1 MDTPTPRSV
10 PRLVDKLRSSSRP
23 ALIWYGRDGERVE
36 LSGRVLDNWVAKTAN
51 LWVDELDL
59 EAGDVVAVGDEVHWR
74 SLAAVLGSWTMG
86 AAVRVVDPREDAAE
100 PGDRA
105 VVGLVDPQGATPPLL
120 DRVPA
125 GARAVVLDRPALSL
139 GYRGELPDG
148 DVLDYCAEVR
158 SHADVY
164 DGLEEPAPDGAALR
178 AAGTDDGFLPHD
190 RLMPAAG
197 ELAAGREDVW
207 GTASAVHVPGRRMDA
222 EFLLRVLAVLAGGR
236 AAVVTDRP
244 ADAAD
249 DGWRS
254 VLTAENAVAF

>member
-139 GYRGELPDG
+139 GHRGELPDG
-148 DVLDYCAEVR
+148 DVLDFWTALQCR
-158 SHADVY
+158 SSRMMASS
-164 DGLEEPAPDGAALR
+164 R
-178 AAGTDDGFLPHD
+178 RTTAGSK
-190 RLMPAAG
+190 RS
-197 ELAAGREDVW
+197 RDVW
-207 GTASAVHVPGRRMDA
+207 PCTTNPVS
-222 EFLLRVLAVLAGGR
+222 
-236 AAVVTDRP
+236 
-244 ADAAD
+244 
-249 DGWRS
+249 
-254 VLTAENAVAF
+254 

>member
-1 MDTPTPRSV
+1 MDTQIPRSV

-59 EAGDVVAVGDEVHWR
+59 EAGDVVALGDEVHWR
-74 SLAAVLGSWTMG
+74 SLAVVLASWVMG
-86 AAVRVVDPREDAAE
+86 AAVRTVDPAGGAAE

-105 VVGLVDPQGATPPLL
+105 VVGLADPEGSLPPVLE
-120 DRVPA
+120 RVPA

-139 GYRGELPDG
+139 GRRGAPVDG

-164 DGLEEPAPDGAALR
+164 GGLEEPAPDGPALR
-178 AAGTDDGFLPHD
+178 APGTDGFLPHD
-190 RLMPAAG
+190 RLLPAAG
-197 ELAAGREDVW
+197 DLVADREAAW

-222 EFLLRVLAVLAGGR
+222 ELLLRVLAVLAGGR
-236 AAVVTDRP
+236 AVVLTDRP

-249 DGWRS
+249 DSWRS
-254 VLTAENAVAF
+254 VLATENAVAF

>member
-1 MDTPTPRSV
+1 MDTQNAQSV
-10 PRLVDKLRSSSRP
+10 PRLVDKLRSSSHP

-59 EAGDVVAVGDEVHWR
+59 EAGDVVALGDEVHWR
-74 SLAAVLGSWTMG
+74 SLAVALASWTMG
-86 AAVRVVDPREDAAE
+86 AAVRIVDPVEGAAG

-105 VVGLVDPQGATPPLL
+105 VVGLADRGGALPPLL
-120 DRVPA
+120 ERVPA

-139 GYRGELPDG
+139 GRRGALPDG

-164 DGLEEPAPDGAALR
+164 GGLEEPAPDGPALQ
-178 AAGTDDGFLPHD
+178 APGTDAFLLHG
-190 RLMPAAG
+190 RLLPAAG
-197 ELAAGREDVW
+197 ELAAGREDAW
-207 GTASAVHVPGRRMDA
+207 GTASGVHVPGRRMDA
-222 EFLLRVLAVLAGGR
+222 AFLLGVLAVLAGGR

-244 ADAAD
+244 EDAAD
-249 DGWRS
+249 DAWRS
-254 VLTAENAVAF
+254 VLAAENAVGF

>member
-1 MDTPTPRSV
+1 MDIPIPRSV

-23 ALIWYGRDGERVE
+23 ALIWYGLDGERVE

-59 EAGDVVAVGDEVHWR
+59 EAGDVVALGDEVHWR
-74 SLAAVLGSWTMG
+74 SLAVVLGSWTMG
-86 AAVRVVDPREDAAE
+86 AAVRAVDPRSDAAE

-105 VVGLVDPQGATPPLL
+105 VVGLVDAQGATPPLL

-139 GYRGELPDG
+139 GHRGGLPAG

-164 DGLEEPAPDGAALR
+164 DGVEEPAPDGAALR
-178 AAGTDDGFLPHD
+178 TAGTDGFLPHD

-197 ELAAGREDVW
+197 ELASGREAAW

-236 AAVVTDRP
+236 AVVVTDRP
-244 ADAAD
+244 ADAD
-249 DGWRS
+249 DDAWRS
-254 VLTAENAVAF
+254 VLAAENAVPF

>member
-1 MDTPTPRSV
+1 MDTPIPRSV

-23 ALIWYGRDGERVE
+23 ALIWYGQDGERVE

-59 EAGDVVAVGDEVHWR
+59 EAGDVVTLGDEVHWR
-74 SLAAVLGSWTMG
+74 SLAVVLGTWTMG
-86 AAVRVVDPREDAAE
+86 AAVRAVDPLEGAAE

-105 VVGLVDPQGATPPLL
+105 VVGLVDAQGATPPLL

-139 GYRGELPDG
+139 GHRGELPGG

-164 DGLEEPAPDGAALR
+164 GGIEEPAADGAALR
-178 AAGTDDGFLPHD
+178 AAGTDGFLPHG

-197 ELAAGREDVW
+197 EIASGREDAW

-222 EFLLRVLAVLAGGR
+222 EFLLRVLAGLAGGR
-236 AAVVTDRP
+236 AVVVTDRP

-249 DGWRS
+249 DAWRS
-254 VLTAENAVAF
+254 VLAAENAVPF

>member
-1 MDTPTPRSV
+1 MNTPTPHSV

-23 ALIWYGRDGERVE
+23 ALIWYGLDGERVE

-59 EAGDVVAVGDEVHWR
+59 EAGDVVTLGDELHWR
-74 SLAAVLGSWTMG
+74 SLAVVLGTWTMG
-86 AAVRVVDPREDAAE
+86 AAVRAVDALEDAAE

-105 VVGLVDPQGATPPLL
+105 VVGLVDAQGATPPLL
-120 DRVPA
+120 DRVPS

-139 GYRGELPDG
+139 GYRGELPGG

-164 DGLEEPAPDGAALR
+164 DGVEEPAPGGAALR
-178 AAGTDDGFLPHD
+178 AAGTDGFLPHD
-190 RLMPAAG
+190 RLMAAAG
-197 ELAAGREDVW
+197 ELPAGREDAW
-207 GTASAVHVPGRRMDA
+207 GAASAVHVPGRRMDA
-222 EFLLRVLAVLAGGR
+222 ELLLRVLAVLAGGR
-236 AAVVTDRP
+236 AVVVTDRP

-249 DGWRS
+249 DSWSS
-254 VLTAENAVAF
+254 VLAAENAVGF